1 MGYEAEFI
9 ERAALADVH
18 AAATPRL
25 KDRLRLQAR
34 WAHSALIS
42 IAGMLPPTAIVINRT
57 IGLGLSSP
65 ATKSSIREIVDAYSL
80 AQVTRYFVQ
89 INPNARPAALV
100 GWLEAAGLE
109 QARGWQKFS
118 RGRESPPDL
127 TTDLSVRQVGAEAGE
142 AFARIVCDAFDLG
155 NAAVPWLSGIP
166 GRKGWHI
173 FMSYDGDVP
182 AGTGAVFIR
191 DGIAWMDFA
200 ATAPAYR
207 RRGSQGALLARRIEH
222 ALELGC
228 SRMFTC
234 TGEAVEGD
242 PQHSY
247 RNILKCGFSED
258 YVRANYAPPKA
269 GS

>member
-1 MGYEAEFI
+1 MHEAELI

-18 AAATPRL
+18 AAATPQL

-42 IAGMLPPTAIVINRT
+42 IAGILPASAIVINRA
-57 IGLGLSSP
+57 IGLGLSAP
-65 ATKSSIREIVDAYSL
+65 ATPSTVREIVDAY
-80 AQVTRYFVQ
+80 ARAGVARYFVQ
-89 INPNARPAALV
+89 VNPDARPADLV

-109 QARGWQKFS
+109 KARGWQKFS
-118 RGRESPPDL
+118 RGRQAPPDL
-127 TTDLSVRQVGAEAGE
+127 TTDLTIRQVGPESGE
-142 AFARIVCDAFDLG
+142 SFARIVCEAFDLG
-155 NAAVPWLSGIP
+155 GAAVPWLARVP

-173 FMSYDGDVP
+173 FMSFDGDRP
-182 AGTGAVFIR
+182 AGTGAVFVK

-200 ATAPAYR
+200 ATAPEFR
-207 RRGSQGALLARRIEH
+207 RRGSQGALLARRIEL

-234 TGEAVEGD
+234 TGEAAEGD

-247 RNILKCGFSED
+247 GNILKCGFTED

-269 GS
+269 PS